1 MRPDPCLSPFHS
13 PLLLQHHLLSR
24 YISPIERL
32 KKGNNLFLVALFFP
46 LVHPFLVVV
55 FLFSQTVICPMKNH
69 ADYEFKISIAQQTMY
84 DKQGTADDMFR
95 AMKSNPFEKLINLRG
110 NENSFGLSRVRVI
123 KGLSSAVK
131 ITTNKWR
138 QGVRITKAALRR
150 EALALRSSPHVS
162 MGQFKAKDRAWRN
175 NQLLF
180 TEVKVKSGGYL
191 RRRRIHL
198 PTTIR
203 WIIVLAYTTHI
214 QKN

>member
-13 PLLLQHHLLSR
+13 PLLLKHHLLSR

-32 KKGNNLFLVALFFP
+32 EKETIYSQSSLFP

-95 AMKSNPFEKLINLRG
+95 AMKSNPFEKLTNLRG

-131 ITTNKWR
+131 ITTNK
-138 QGVRITKAALRR
+138 
-150 EALALRSSPHVS
+150 
-162 MGQFKAKDRAWRN
+162 
-175 NQLLF
+175 
-180 TEVKVKSGGYL
+180 
-191 RRRRIHL
+191 
-198 PTTIR
+198 
-203 WIIVLAYTTHI
+203 
-214 QKN
+214 

>member
-1 MRPDPCLSPFHS
+1 MRPNPCLSPFLS
-13 PLLLQHHLLSR
+13 PLLLQRHLLSR

-32 KKGNNLFLVALFFP
+32 KKGNNLFLVDLFFP

-131 ITTNKWR
+131 ITTNK
-138 QGVRITKAALRR
+138 
-150 EALALRSSPHVS
+150 
-162 MGQFKAKDRAWRN
+162 
-175 NQLLF
+175 
-180 TEVKVKSGGYL
+180 
-191 RRRRIHL
+191 
-198 PTTIR
+198 
-203 WIIVLAYTTHI
+203 
-214 QKN
+214 

>member
-1 MRPDPCLSPFHS
+1 
-13 PLLLQHHLLSR
+13 
-24 YISPIERL
+24 
-32 KKGNNLFLVALFFP
+32 
-46 LVHPFLVVV
+46 
-55 FLFSQTVICPMKNH
+55 MKNH

-95 AMKSNPFEKLINLRG
+95 AMESNPFEKLTNLRG

-162 MGQFKAKDRAWRN
+162 MGQF
-175 NQLLF
+175 NQL
-180 TEVKVKSGGYL
+180 
-191 RRRRIHL
+191 
-198 PTTIR
+198 
-203 WIIVLAYTTHI
+203 
-214 QKN
+214 N